1 MVKADAELRLQ
12 AVIDTAIDGIITIDE
27 QGIVETLNPAAA
39 ELFGFDAQ
47 DVIGHNIKMLMPSP
61 YFEEHDFY
69 IRRYLDSGKPHI
81 IGIGREVEGKRKD
94 GTVFPL
100 RLAISEVFL
109 EGKRIFTGII
119 HDLSD
124 VNSAKEKILRL
135 NRELE
140 EQNAELDRKVHERT
154 EKLAK
159 VVDQLLATNK
169 KLGKEIHDR
178 QAVEEALRLSEKEL
192 KETLDKEKELSQLK
206 SRFVSMASHE
216 FRTPL
221 STILSSIELVELLEK
236 PDQKDKRVKHI
247 DRIKNAVSHLTSI
260 LTDFLSLSRLEEGR
274 IQFQPQH
281 LNIRDFCLDVV
292 DELKNHL
299 KTDQKLNYTGQND
312 DQDAFLDKN
321 VLRHILSNL
330 LINASKYSGEGS
342 LIDFKLKIT
351 QGKIYIAVQ
360 DEGIGIPKED
370 QKHLFTRF
378 FRANNVENIKGT
390 GLGLHIVKRY
400 LDLMKGEIEFKSPA
414 PGMDKGTIFTVFIP
428 INQDL

>member
-1 MVKADAELRLQ
+1 
-12 AVIDTAIDGIITIDE
+12 
-27 QGIVETLNPAAA
+27 
-39 ELFGFDAQ
+39 
-47 DVIGHNIKMLMPSP
+47 
-61 YFEEHDFY
+61 
-69 IRRYLDSGKPHI
+69 
-81 IGIGREVEGKRKD
+81 
-94 GTVFPL
+94 
-100 RLAISEVFL
+100 
-109 EGKRIFTGII
+109 
-119 HDLSD
+119 
-124 VNSAKEKILRL
+124 
-135 NRELE
+135 
-140 EQNAELDRKVHERT
+140 
-154 EKLAK
+154 
-159 VVDQLLATNK
+159 
-169 KLGKEIHDR
+169 
-178 QAVEEALRLSEKEL
+178 
-192 KETLDKEKELSQLK
+192 
-206 SRFVSMASHE
+206 
-216 FRTPL
+216 
-221 STILSSIELVELLEK
+221 
-236 PDQKDKRVKHI
+236 
-247 DRIKNAVSHLTSI
+247 
-260 LTDFLSLSRLEEGR
+260 RLEEGR